1 MSQLNLP
8 RQQVLQIEVQLQ
20 VPNLEALCDGYIN
33 QDICQLSQ
41 NFKLSKAQIY
51 FPPKYTPDK
60 KGRQA
65 LYHDIRRAAQDGGDS
80 LTLWG
85 KGRGKEQSMYIRCQC
100 APLYQGSKTD
110 KQGLVVPQAD
120 YRATTFTS
128 DCKNQRHGI
137 KGINGSHHTTLDR
150 CVGRT
155 SSLHYYYLVFVVLT
169 HY

>member
-1 MSQLNLP
+1 
-8 RQQVLQIEVQLQ
+8 VLQIEVQLQ

-120 YRATTFTS
+120 YPATTFTS